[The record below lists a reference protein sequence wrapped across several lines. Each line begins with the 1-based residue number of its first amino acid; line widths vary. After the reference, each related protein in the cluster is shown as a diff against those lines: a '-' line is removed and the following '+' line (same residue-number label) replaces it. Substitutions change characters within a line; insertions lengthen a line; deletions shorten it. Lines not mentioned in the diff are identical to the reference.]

1 MNLLDVTGLRKSFG
15 GVHAVQGVSL
25 TVAPGELLA
34 LIGPNGAGK
43 TTSFHMLGGQLRPD
57 AGQVLLDGQDVTGR
71 TPRALAR
78 LGVGRT
84 FQIAETFASFTALEN
99 VQMALL
105 AHDGRHWR
113 AWRGA
118 RHYRASDAQ
127 ALLDQVGMA
136 EQAARACSE
145 LAYGDV
151 KRLELALA
159 LAGEPRLLLMDE
171 PTAGMASAE
180 RIALM
185 QLTRQLAQERRMAV
199 LFTEHSMDV
208 VFGQAD
214 RIAVM
219 VRGELLAEG
228 APETI
233 REDERVQRAYLGS
246 GFDDAEIEICP
257 RLPDKGERPKTLE
270 ITPGAPVS
278 LPPPLGEGGGGGQPT
293 PHPPEPVHA
302 QAAPIPALPQRGKE
316 PDGAPQVALL
326 DVQNLHAWYGGAHIL
341 HGVSLAVAPGE
352 VLALMGRNG
361 AGKSTTLKAIAGLLA
376 RTTGEVV
383 FNGRA
388 INGWPA
394 HRIAR
399 AGVGYVPEE
408 RRIFGDLTVLENLET
423 GRQHPRARSNGTPI
437 EPWSVERLF
446 ALFPN
451 LREMPDRLGARMSG
465 GEQQMLSVART
476 LMGQPLA
483 LLLDEPS
490 EGVAPVIVQ
499 QMARAVRQL
508 KRQGLAIV
516 LSEQNLAFAQ
526 AVADRVVV
534 LEQGRVVH
542 HARMAD
548 FVSDSAARSR
558 WLGVQ

>member
-1 MNLLDVTGLRKSFG
+1 MSLLEVRGLRKSFG

-25 TVAPGELLA
+25 GLAAGEVLA

-43 TTSFHMLGGQLRPD
+43 TTTFQMLGGQLAPD
-57 AGQVLLDGQDVTGR
+57 AGRVRLGGREVTGLA
-71 TPRALAR
+71 PRALAR

-84 FQIAETFASFTALEN
+84 FQIAETFTSFTALAN

-105 AHDGRHWR
+105 AHDARHWR
-113 AWRGA
+113 FWRRADGYRPQDA
-118 RHYRASDAQ
+118 R
-127 ALLDQVGMA
+127 ALLAQVGMA
-136 EQAARACSE
+136 EQADRPCSE

-171 PTAGMASAE
+171 PTAGMAPAE
-180 RIALM
+180 RVALM
-185 QLTRQLAQERRMAV
+185 QLARTLAKERRIAV

-228 APETI
+228 PPEAI
-233 REDERVQRAYLGS
+233 REDARVQEAYLGTPQHQNES
-246 GFDDAEIEICP
+246 GS
-257 RLPDKGERPKTLE
+257 RLPSKGLRPETHEKS
-270 ITPGAPVS
+270 PVEAE
-278 LPPPLGEGGGGGQPT
+278 PLLA
-293 PHPPEPVHA
+293 V
-302 QAAPIPALPQRGKE
+302 RG
-316 PDGAPQVALL
+316 
-326 DVQNLHAWYGGAHIL
+326 LHAWYGAAHIL
-341 HGVSLAVAPGE
+341 HGVSLSVRPGE
-352 VLALMGRNG
+352 VVALMGRNG
-361 AGKSTTLKAIAGLLA
+361 AGKSTTLKSIAGLLA
-376 RTTGEVV
+376 RTEGERR
-383 FNGRA
+383 FMGQEISR
-388 INGWPA
+388 WPA

-399 AGVGYVPEE
+399 AGLGYVPEE
-408 RRIFGDLTVLENLET
+408 RRIFGDLTVLQNLET
-423 GRQHPRARSNGTPI
+423 GRQPPRAWPGGAPVAEWT
-437 EPWSVERLF
+437 VERLF

-465 GEQQMLSVART
+465 GEQQMLTVART
-476 LMGQPLA
+476 LMGQPYL

-499 QMARAVRQL
+499 QMGEALRAL
-508 KRQGLAIV
+508 KAQGLAIV

-534 LEQGRVVH
+534 IEQGRLVH
-542 HARMAD
+542 EALMAELAADAQARRR
-548 FVSDSAARSR
+548 F
-558 WLGVQ
+558 LGVT

>member
-185 QLTRQLAQERRMAV
+185 QLTRQL
-199 LFTEHSMDV
+199 
-208 VFGQAD
+208 G
-214 RIAVM
+214 
-219 VRGELLAEG
+219 
-228 APETI
+228 
-233 REDERVQRAYLGS
+233 
-246 GFDDAEIEICP
+246 
-257 RLPDKGERPKTLE
+257 
-270 ITPGAPVS
+270 
-278 LPPPLGEGGGGGQPT
+278 
-293 PHPPEPVHA
+293 
-302 QAAPIPALPQRGKE
+302 
-316 PDGAPQVALL
+316 
-326 DVQNLHAWYGGAHIL
+326 
-341 HGVSLAVAPGE
+341 
-352 VLALMGRNG
+352 
-361 AGKSTTLKAIAGLLA
+361 
-376 RTTGEVV
+376 
-383 FNGRA
+383 
-388 INGWPA
+388 
-394 HRIAR
+394 
-399 AGVGYVPEE
+399 
-408 RRIFGDLTVLENLET
+408 
-423 GRQHPRARSNGTPI
+423 
-437 EPWSVERLF
+437 
-446 ALFPN
+446 
-451 LREMPDRLGARMSG
+451 
-465 GEQQMLSVART
+465 
-476 LMGQPLA
+476 
-483 LLLDEPS
+483 
-490 EGVAPVIVQ
+490 
-499 QMARAVRQL
+499 
-508 KRQGLAIV
+508 
-516 LSEQNLAFAQ
+516 
-526 AVADRVVV
+526 
-534 LEQGRVVH
+534 
-542 HARMAD
+542 
-548 FVSDSAARSR
+548 
-558 WLGVQ
+558 

>member
-159 LAGEPRLLLMDE
+159 LAGEPRLLLLDE

-278 LPPPLGEGGGGGQPT
+278 LPPPLGE
-293 PHPPEPVHA
+293 
-302 QAAPIPALPQRGKE
+302 E